1 MKLTLALNALIMAA
15 LTMQDDPLAPLVEK
29 LRDASIETRD
39 SAETALV
46 ALGDAGVPAL
56 EKLAAAETDPDV
68 RERLKSAIQ
77 RITSLNWYV
86 DLDAA
91 MSKAERENKRLLVL
105 LSPGPVRG
113 PT

>member
-1 MKLTLALNALIMAA
+1 MIITLALYAPVLAALI
-15 LTMQDDPLAPLVEK
+15 LQDDPLAPLVER
-29 LRDASIETRD
+29 LRDANIEIRD
-39 SAETALV
+39 NAETALV

-56 EKLAAAETDPDV
+56 ETLAASETDPDV

-77 RITSLNWYV
+77 RITSLDWHV

-91 MSKAERENKRLLVL
+91 MTKAELEHKRLFVVS
-105 LSPGPVRG
+105 SPGPVRG